1 MTPTRRGFLGGLAAL
16 AATPA
21 TTALVKVLPAPVV
34 EAADFDT
41 SMLKFKAFE
50 RYSYGYVH
58 ESLALGYAVTK
69 TKEAMAGRVFNCA
82 FTPSLMEFPKS

>member
-58 ESLALGYAVTK
+58 QSLALSYAV